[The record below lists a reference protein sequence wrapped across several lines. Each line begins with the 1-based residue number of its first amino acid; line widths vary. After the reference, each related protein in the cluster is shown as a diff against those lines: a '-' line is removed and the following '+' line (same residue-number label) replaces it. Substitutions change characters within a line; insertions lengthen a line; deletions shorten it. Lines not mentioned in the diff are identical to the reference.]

1 MNSQFPSIQKGSSI
15 AVISHVNPDGD
26 SLGSLLGLSLALRKL
41 GAAVT
46 TFVNDEVPSKFKFLP
61 SIDSALRYDVS
72 QEKVFDQCFVL
83 DCGDEKRLGYS
94 IDILEKSRQVINI
107 DHHISNNG
115 FGDIDIVD
123 SGASSTCEIIYHII
137 TQEMGVPMDQAI
149 ATCLYTGMVTDT
161 GNFRY
166 DSTSPDTHRIAASM
180 LEAGVDLHKITFYL
194 QQNNSLGSVKL
205 LGHLLTEMEVYAEGK
220 VAVMQVTRQIL
231 EEYEVQ
237 YDEVEGMI
245 NYGRDIEGVEV
256 AVVLKELSEQGV
268 KVSLRSKTSFDVS
281 KLAQAFG
288 GGGHRKASGAVI
300 DCNIE
305 EAKKQIL
312 DKIQTMM

>member
-1 MNSQFPSIQKGSSI
+1 MNRQFPSIQKGSSI

-46 TFVNDEVPSKFKFLP
+46 TFVNDEVPNKFKFLP
-61 SIDSALRYDVS
+61 SIDRVLRYDVS
-72 QEKVFDQCFVL
+72 QVKVFDQCFVL

-107 DHHISNNG
+107 DHHISNKG

-123 SGASSTCEIIYHII
+123 PGASSTCEIIYHII
-137 TQEMGVPMDQAI
+137 TQEMGTPMDQAI
-149 ATCLYTGMVTDT
+149 ATCLYTGIVTDT

-166 DSTSPDTHRIAASM
+166 DSTSPDTHRIAASL

-205 LGHLLTEMEVYAEGK
+205 LGHLLAGMEVYAEGK